1 MAWATIGKTCFESND
16 QMSDNDFMESATSA
30 LRAITQK
37 LQDSNAGGFL
47 QVRDPSIELVTI
59 RSTLVFTLNIS
70 DECRNPIFFVCLKWL
85 FRQTFRHSKWLIYI
99 WFDIS
104 GEGLSL

>member
-47 QVRDPSIELVTI
+47 LMNVGIRYFSYVSNDYFGKPFAIPS
-59 RSTLVFTLNIS
+59 
-70 DECRNPIFFVCLKWL
+70 D
-85 FRQTFRHSKWLIYI
+85 
-99 WFDIS
+99 
-104 GEGLSL
+104 